1 MSVTKV
7 TTRRFIVFLLP
18 AIAVFSVFIYW
29 PERAEFKTEK
39 LSPVV
44 HSYSR
49 SKATHAKEYNS
60 PTFGRRSMSKQAK
73 ENKPPTLGRRS
84 MSMQAKED
92 KPPTLGRRSMSKQAK
107 EDKPPTLGR
116 RSMSKQAKKDKP
128 PTLGRRSM
136 SKQAEE
142 DILRLPDVKHPI
154 VKINSIAN
162 LRLMEQ
168 LVGFPLYKSQQGH
181 GIVGTSNR
189 TIVFRFRANT
199 STFAEPAPGAGNL
212 SAIFMGRTGNRMII
226 YAGLYGIARRNG
238 MHHVISSNNPLL
250 KLFKL
255 NATVVDSDRP
265 GRDWVQYVVK
275 TKTYDSRTEYLDPRI
290 NVELVG
296 YFSQWKYIANV
307 MQDLLK
313 HHFRLRDDI
322 QRQADKFLLRSMAK
336 FALTSSDVALIGVH
350 IRRTDLLARRERE
363 GNSIP
368 SVSYF
373 RHAAAFFN
381 RLFYNQTMYVVC
393 SDDIQWAKAN
403 FVGNRPV
410 VFSVGNSADVDFA
423 ILASCNHSIIS
434 MGSFSQWSAY
444 VADGVTI
451 NYSPKAPTQVPLS
464 AARKRLGP
472 TENPTHA
479 WITLS

>member
-1 MSVTKV
+1 MV
-7 TTRRFIVFLLP
+7 TTRRFVAFVFA
-18 AIAVFSVFIYW
+18 AIAVFCVIMFW
-29 PERAEFKTEK
+29 FKRTEFKAEN

-44 HSYSR
+44 HSYNR
-49 SKATHAKEYNS
+49 SKATHAKEYNPLAFGRRS
-60 PTFGRRSMSKQAK
+60 KSKQAKEDKPPTLGRRSMSKQAK
-73 ENKPPTLGRRS
+73 E
-84 MSMQAKED
+84 D
-92 KPPTLGRRSMSKQAK
+92 KLPTLGRRSMSKQAK

-116 RSMSKQAKKDKP
+116 RSV
-128 PTLGRRSM
+128 

-142 DILRLPDVKHPI
+142 DILRLSDVKHPI

-168 LVGFPLYKSQQGH
+168 LAGSPLYKSKRRP

-199 STFAEPAPGAGNL
+199 STFAEPAPDAGNL

-238 MHHVISSNNPLL
+238 MHHLISSNNPLL

-313 HHFRLRDDI
+313 HHFRLRDGI
-322 QRQADKFLLRSMAK
+322 QRQADNFLLRSMAK
-336 FALTSSDVALIGVH
+336 FALTSLIGVH

-363 GNSIP
+363 GRLNAVP
-368 SVSYF
+368 SVS
-373 RHAAAFFN
+373 
-381 RLFYNQTMYVVC
+381 
-393 SDDIQWAKAN
+393 
-403 FVGNRPV
+403 
-410 VFSVGNSADVDFA
+410 
-423 ILASCNHSIIS
+423 
-434 MGSFSQWSAY
+434 
-444 VADGVTI
+444 
-451 NYSPKAPTQVPLS
+451 
-464 AARKRLGP
+464 
-472 TENPTHA
+472 
-479 WITLS
+479 

>member
-1 MSVTKV
+1 MA
-7 TTRRFIVFLLP
+7 TRSCFVAFVFA
-18 AIAVFSVFIYW
+18 AIAVFCMIIYW
-29 PERAEFKTEK
+29 PKRAEFKAEN
-39 LSPVV
+39 LSPVFRP
-44 HSYSR
+44 YSR
-49 SKATHAKEYNS
+49 SKATHAKEYS
-60 PTFGRRSMSKQAK
+60 PLAFGRRSVPKQAK
-73 ENKPPTLGRRS
+73 EG
-84 MSMQAKED
+84 

-116 RSMSKQAKKDKP
+116 RSMSKQAKEDNPPTLGRRSMSKQAKEDKP
-128 PTLGRRSM
+128 PALGRRSM

-154 VKINSIAN
+154 VKISSIAN

-168 LVGFPLYKSQQGH
+168 LDGHPLYKSKKRPR
-181 GIVGTSNR
+181 IVGTSNR
-189 TIVFRFRANT
+189 TIVLRFRANT
-199 STFAEPAPGAGNL
+199 STFAEPAPDAGNL
-212 SAIFMGRTGNRMII
+212 SAILMGRTGNRMTI

-238 MHHVISSNNPLL
+238 MHHVISSKNPLL

-296 YFSQWKYIANV
+296 YCGHWKYIANV

-322 QRQADKFLLRSMAK
+322 QRQADNFLLRSMAK
-336 FALTSSDVALIGVH
+336 FALTSSDVALIGIH

-363 GNSIP
+363 GRLAQTP
-368 SVSYF
+368 SVSYY

-393 SDDIQWAKAN
+393 SDDIEWAKAN
-403 FVGNRPV
+403 IVLNRPV
-410 VFSVGNSADVDFA
+410 VFSAGNSADVDFA

-434 MGSFSQWSAY
+434 MGTFSRWSAI
-444 VADGVTI
+444 VTGGVTI
-451 NYSPKAPTQVPLS
+451 RYSPKAPTQVPLS

-472 TENPTHA
+472 TENPMNA
-479 WITLS
+479 WVTLS